1 MADHKYIE
9 KIVKNGKTRY
19 FYTVE
24 ELNAYK
30 KALSSK
36 DEADKYIS
44 SALSPTGKPKR
55 KTHYTDSDRKRLL
68 KLAKIN
74 TDNARE
80 RLNNKGYI
88 NSVKKNA
95 PEFYKKLKRK
105 DKYRSDYER
114 AKTVKGKA
122 EDVKK
127 VFNKYNPETAKKIE
141 KGKKKVDRVV
151 KEMKGYKNALSSK
164 DEADKYIKSA
174 YGEDKKV
181 TNKNRDKLVKKINN
195 DYKKTSKLMKK
206 KGMAEYLEYE
216 DPNLMKRYKNTEK
229 KKRDYEKAKTTK
241 GKIDDLK
248 KNYKKY
254 HPSKN
259 NQKKF

>member
-36 DEADKYIS
+36 DEADKYIK
-44 SALSPTGKPKR
+44 SAYGEDKKVTNKNR
-55 KTHYTDSDRKRLL
+55 D
-68 KLAKIN
+68 KLVKKIN
-74 TDNARE
+74 ND
-80 RLNNKGYI
+80 
-88 NSVKKNA
+88 
-95 PEFYKKLKRK
+95 YKKTNKLMKKKGMAEYLEYEDPNLMKRYK
-105 DKYRSDYER
+105 NTEKKKRDYER
-114 AKTVKGKA
+114 AKTVKGKIDDVIKVLGKYHP
-122 EDVKK
+122 ETVKK
-127 VFNKYNPETAKKIE
+127 VE
-141 KGKKKVDRVV
+141 KGRKKVDRVV

-195 DYKKTSKLMKK
+195 DYKKTNKLMKK

-216 DPNLMKRYKNTEK
+216 DPNLMKQYKNTEK

>member
-1 MADHKYIE
+1 MAGHKYID
-9 KIVKNGKTRY
+9 KIIKNGKTRY
-19 FYTVE
+19 FYTME

-36 DEADKYIS
+36 DEEKAFIR
-44 SALSPTGKPKR
+44 ANNVKR
-55 KTHYTDSDRKRLL
+55 KPTAGNGVNTRKEQIKTAYARTYGSKMNL
-68 KLAKIN
+68 KKAKN
-74 TDNARE
+74 PAE
-80 RLNNKGYI
+80 FG
-88 NSVKKNA
+88 KKMGD
-95 PEFYKKLKRK
+95 YVIRKKTM
-105 DKYRSDYER
+105 DDYEK
-114 AKTVKGKA
+114 AKTVKGKID
-122 EDVKK
+122 DVIK
-127 VFNKYNPETAKKIE
+127 VLGKYHPETAKKVE
-141 KGKKKVDRVV
+141 KGRKKVDRVV

-195 DYKKTSKLMKK
+195 DYKKTNKLMKK
-206 KGMAEYLEYE
+206 EGMVEYLEYE
-216 DPNLMKRYKNTEK
+216 DPNLMKQYKNTEK

-241 GKIDDLK
+241 GKIEDLK

-259 NQKKF
+259 NKKKKN

>member
-19 FYTVE
+19 FYTLE

-30 KALSSK
+30 K
-36 DEADKYIS
+36 
-44 SALSPTGKPKR
+44 
-55 KTHYTDSDRKRLL
+55 
-68 KLAKIN
+68 
-74 TDNARE
+74 
-80 RLNNKGYI
+80 
-88 NSVKKNA
+88 
-95 PEFYKKLKRK
+95 
-105 DKYRSDYER
+105 
-114 AKTVKGKA
+114 
-122 EDVKK
+122 
-127 VFNKYNPETAKKIE
+127 
-141 KGKKKVDRVV
+141 
-151 KEMKGYKNALSSK
+151 ALSSK

-216 DPNLMKRYKNTEK
+216 NPNLMKRYKNTEK

>member
-19 FYTVE
+19 FYTIE

-30 KALSSK
+30 NALSSK
-36 DEADKYIS
+36 DEADKYIK
-44 SALSPTGKPKR
+44 SAYGKDKKVTNKNR
-55 KTHYTDSDRKRLL
+55 D
-68 KLAKIN
+68 KLVKKIN
-74 TDNARE
+74 ND
-80 RLNNKGYI
+80 
-88 NSVKKNA
+88 
-95 PEFYKKLKRK
+95 YKKTSKLMKKKGMAEYLEYENPNLMKRYK
-105 DKYRSDYER
+105 NTEKKKRDYEK
-114 AKTVKGKA
+114 AKTTKGKID
-122 EDVKK
+122 DVIKALG
-127 VFNKYNPETAKKIE
+127 KYHPETAKKIE

-174 YGEDKKV
+174 YGKDKKV

-216 DPNLMKRYKNTEK
+216 NPNLMKRYKNTEK

>member
-1 MADHKYIE
+1 MAGHKYIE

-36 DEADKYIS
+36 DEADKYIK
-44 SALSPTGKPKR
+44 SAYGEDKKVTNKNR
-55 KTHYTDSDRKRLL
+55 D
-68 KLAKIN
+68 KLVKKIN
-74 TDNARE
+74 ND
-80 RLNNKGYI
+80 
-88 NSVKKNA
+88 
-95 PEFYKKLKRK
+95 YKKTSKLMKKKGMAEYLEYEDPNLMKRYK
-105 DKYRSDYER
+105 NTEKKKRDYEK
-114 AKTVKGKA
+114 AKTTKGKID
-122 EDVKK
+122 DVIKALG
-127 VFNKYNPETAKKIE
+127 KYHPETAKKVE
-141 KGKKKVDRVV
+141 NGRKKVDRVV
-151 KEMKGYKNALSSK
+151 KEMKGYKKALSSK

>member
-19 FYTVE
+19 FYTIE

-30 KALSSK
+30 K
-36 DEADKYIS
+36 
-44 SALSPTGKPKR
+44 
-55 KTHYTDSDRKRLL
+55 
-68 KLAKIN
+68 
-74 TDNARE
+74 
-80 RLNNKGYI
+80 
-88 NSVKKNA
+88 
-95 PEFYKKLKRK
+95 
-105 DKYRSDYER
+105 
-114 AKTVKGKA
+114 
-122 EDVKK
+122 
-127 VFNKYNPETAKKIE
+127 
-141 KGKKKVDRVV
+141 
-151 KEMKGYKNALSSK
+151 ALSSK

-206 KGMAEYLEYE
+206 KGMAEYLEYK
-216 DPNLMKRYKNTEK
+216 DPNLMKQYKNTKK
-229 KKRDYEKAKTTK
+229 KKRDYEKAKTTRGK
-241 GKIDDLK
+241 IDDVIKALGKYHPETAKKVENGRKKVDRVVKEMKGYKKALSSKDEADKYIKSAYGEDKKVTNKNRDKLVKKINNDYKKTSKLMKKKGMAEYLEYKDPNLMKQYKNTKKKKRDYEKAKTTRGKIDDLK

-259 NQKKF
+259 N